1 MNVFY
6 RFGKNMY
13 AVVLL
18 GAIFYQVLWV
28 KLVDSAVQIRVSLVA
43 QMVKSQP
50 AMQET
55 RVPSLGW

>member
-1 MNVFY
+1 MNVSY

-55 RVPSLGW
+55 RV

>member
-1 MNVFY
+1 MNVSY

-43 QMVKSQP
+43 QRVKSQP

-55 RVPSLGW
+55 RV